1 MKGLCCPLLACL
13 LAVPATARGEL
24 KVSFVN
30 RTTTDILTIGV
41 CGKGKEDEGSCA
53 ARVAMRVVPG
63 NEGTLVLGNAS
74 ELAGIVLDMG
84 MRRFVFNDCKAF
96 EGEEDLKLELTLA
109 KNGPCGPAA
118 GGRRSPTK

>member
-1 MKGLCCPLLACL
+1 
-13 LAVPATARGEL
+13 
-24 KVSFVN
+24 
-30 RTTTDILTIGV
+30 
-41 CGKGKEDEGSCA
+41 
-53 ARVAMRVVPG
+53 MRVVPG

-109 KNGPCGPAA
+109 KNGPCGPAD